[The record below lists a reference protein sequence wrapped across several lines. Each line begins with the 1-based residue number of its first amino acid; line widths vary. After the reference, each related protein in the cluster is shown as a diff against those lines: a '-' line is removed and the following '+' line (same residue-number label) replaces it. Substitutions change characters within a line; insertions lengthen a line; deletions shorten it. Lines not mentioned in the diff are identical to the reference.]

1 MKIFAVAFNY
11 DTYNKE
17 GDTPLYD
24 NEGEPVVFL
33 RADSSLTKGGRPVF
47 LPDDI
52 GEVRCASQL
61 VVRICRLGK
70 SIPERFA
77 HRYYDAVTCGV
88 TFTASTLLKRLRR
101 EGLPWDMA
109 MGFDGATKIGEWGG
123 WTTGNTASMGFRLD
137 INGKTAMQGNT
148 KDMVRTADQLIAH
161 ISKHFT
167 LRTGDLLFTG
177 APEPPC
183 KVNVDDHITGYL
195 EERKLLEFNVK

>member
-11 DTYNKE
+11 DTYNKD
-17 GDTPLYD
+17 GDTPLYNVGD
-24 NEGEPVVFL
+24 PVVFL

-47 LPDDI
+47 LPEDMGD
-52 GEVRCASQL
+52 VHCAAQL
-61 VVRICRLGK
+61 VVRICLLGK

-88 TFTASTLLKRLRR
+88 TFTATSLLKKLRE

-109 MGFDGATKIGEWGG
+109 TGFDGATKTGEWVDIP
-123 WTTGNTASMGFRLD
+123 TGAMAPMRFRLD

-161 ISKHFT
+161 VSRHFT
-167 LRTGDLLFTG
+167 IRTGDLLFTG
-177 APEPPC
+177 VPEPLC
-183 KVNVDDHITGYL
+183 KVNVDDRITGYL

>member
-11 DTYNKE
+11 DTYNKDGVMPLYNE
-17 GDTPLYD
+17 GD
-24 NEGEPVVFL
+24 PVVFL

-52 GEVRCASQL
+52 GEVHCASQL

-88 TFTASTLLKRLRR
+88 TFTATTLLKKLRE
-101 EGLPWDMA
+101 EGLPWEMA
-109 MGFDGATKIGEWGG
+109 TGFDRATKIGEWIDLPPD
-123 WTTGNTASMGFRLD
+123 TLPPMGFRID
-137 INGKTAMQGNT
+137 INGTTAMQGNT
-148 KDMVRTADQLIAH
+148 EDMERTADQLIAH
-161 ISKHFT
+161 VSKHFT
-167 LRTGDLLFTG
+167 IRTGDLLFTG
-177 APEPPC
+177 VPGPLC
-183 KVNVDDHITGYL
+183 KVNVDDRITGYL

>member
-17 GDTPLYD
+17 GDMPLY
-24 NEGEPVVFL
+24 NEGAPVVFL
-33 RADSSLTKGGRPVF
+33 RADSSHTKGGRPVF

-52 GEVRCASQL
+52 GEVRCASHV

-88 TFTASTLLKRLRR
+88 TFTATTLLKRLRE

-109 MGFDGATKIGEWGG
+109 TGFDGATKTGEWVGLP
-123 WTTGNTASMGFRLD
+123 TGTMTPMAFRLD
-137 INGKTAMQGNT
+137 INGRTAMQGNT

-161 ISKHFT
+161 VSKHFT
-167 LRTGDLLFTG
+167 IRTGDLLFTG
-177 APEPPC
+177 IPEPPC
-183 KVNVDDHITGYL
+183 MVNVDDHITGYL

>member
-11 DTYNKE
+11 NTYNKE
-17 GDTPLYD
+17 GDTPLY
-24 NEGEPVVFL
+24 NEGNPVVFL

-52 GEVRCASQL
+52 GEVHCATQL

-88 TFTASTLLKRLRR
+88 TFTATTLLERLRE

-109 MGFDGATKIGEWGG
+109 MGFDGATKTGEWVALPTDGM
-123 WTTGNTASMGFRLD
+123 ASMRFRLD
-137 INGKTAMQGNT
+137 INGTTAMQGNT

-161 ISKHFT
+161 VSRHFT
-167 LRTGDLLFTG
+167 IRTGDLLFTG
-177 APEPPC
+177 APEPLC